1 MTTKEIM
8 QFQDVTFAYE
18 GGKVVLNKV
27 NLQLFE
33 GKTYALVGP
42 TGGGK
47 TTTASLM
54 ARLYDPTSGKV
65 EFENQDIRCFS
76 AQELAKSIGF
86 ILQEPFLFSGTVGDN
101 LRYGNAEISQVEDAT
116 LEKNLQDLGSEKMI
130 SMFENA
136 LQTEVS
142 ANSENIS
149 LGQKQLISFM
159 RTMLRKPKF
168 LILDEATANIDTITE
183 SLLEEIIGR
192 LPKTTTKVIIAHRL
206 STIKDA
212 DQIFF
217 INSGRV
223 QPAANFED
231 AIGLIEGGSKKT

>member
-149 LGQKQLISFM
+149 LGQKQLISFV
-159 RTMLRKPKF
+159 
-168 LILDEATANIDTITE
+168 
-183 SLLEEIIGR
+183 
-192 LPKTTTKVIIAHRL
+192 VII
-206 STIKDA
+206 I
-212 DQIFF
+212 
-217 INSGRV
+217 
-223 QPAANFED
+223 
-231 AIGLIEGGSKKT
+231 